1 MQYSDGGV
9 DGGSSRGTISLVPLV
24 NDKSWGWGFVV
35 VHILSRLIH
44 IIEKLQL
51 EVGKWGL
58 YRVAA
63 S

>member
-24 NDKSWGWGFVV
+24 NDKSWGWGFLV

-51 EVGKWGL
+51 EVG
-58 YRVAA
+58 YM
-63 S
+63 